1 MDMSDTHGG
10 PRKPA
15 FSPAALERIAA
26 LRKRYPTNQAA
37 LIPTL
42 FVAQK
47 EFGHLSPPT
56 LELVADTLGLPASK
70 VVSTATFYTMFN
82 KEPVGRFHV
91 QVCKNISCYLR
102 GSDDVTRAF
111 EDELDVDC
119 GATTADGL
127 FTLTE
132 VECLAA
138 CGRAPVVQI
147 NEDYHEWVSPEGA
160 RQLCEEL
167 RAKAGRGA

>member
-1 MDMSDTHGG
+1 MEGSDIQTGQRN
-10 PRKPA
+10 PT
-15 FSPAALERIAA
+15 FSASALEAIAA

-42 FVAQK
+42 FVAQR
-47 EFGHLSPPT
+47 EFGHLDPAA
-56 LELVADTLGLPASK
+56 LELVAQTLGLPASK
-70 VVSTATFYTMFN
+70 VISTATFYTMFN

-119 GATTADGL
+119 GATTNDGL

-138 CGRAPVVQI
+138 CGRAPVVQV
-147 NEDYHEWVSPEGA
+147 NENYHEWVTADGA
-160 RQLCEEL
+160 RQLVEEL
-167 RAKAGRGA
+167 RTKNGRGA